1 MGTQYRCKNQ
11 QRTRLVREHPTLN
24 GIDYLDVLDQETP
37 TGSPRQRTLLLH
49 CFKNLPA
56 LRRENV
62 RLEGGVR
69 VRPVEVEWAFLA
81 SEFSTEP
88 ADAGKV
94 PNNLVT
100 PAERDFFAGLMD
112 KARVLVVRTGSTGD
126 FSTYTLRLVESSSVT
141 KPPPGFDLQL
151 SEVEFSFKVECPSDF
166 DCQPEEVCPPEK
178 LEEPQI
184 DYLAK
189 DYASFRRLMLDRLSV
204 IMPAWKERNPADMQV
219 ALVELLAYVGD
230 HLSYYQDAVAT
241 EAYLGT
247 AHHRTSVRRHARLVD
262 YFMHEG
268 SNARTWVAVEVE
280 PVAND
285 QVLPGPSELKPGTLL
300 LTRSSAPP
308 GPLPEDRVNAALGE
322 GAVAFE
328 TLHDLTLYEVHNE
341 VKFYTWGDEECCLP
355 KGATQAFLKD
365 DPANRLRLRRGD
377 VLLFEEKV
385 DPQTGLEADA
395 NPLHR
400 HAVRLTSVNPEATQD
415 AGGQRTPAGLLTD
428 PLTGQAYV
436 EVRWD
441 PQDALPFPLCLSAV
455 IGGQAKGDL
464 SVVRAN
470 VVLADHG
477 QTVPAETQPELRE
490 DTPPWRYRPA
500 LQQGPLTQQ
509 GRVKSRKRSGGLLVV
524 DPEAPAGAAMQ
535 WEMRHVQPAIRLLE
549 QGSEDRP
556 WLPQRDLLGSDRF
569 AREFV
574 AEVAEDGLTRLR
586 FGDDVLGA
594 QPETGF
600 RPQALYRVGNGR
612 VGNVGRESLVN
623 VVLTSPPPPGVVDP
637 RDIRKV
643 RNPLP
648 AQGGTDPEGL
658 EQVRLY
664 APQAFRR
671 QERAVT
677 AADYAEVTER
687 HPEVQ
692 KAAATIRWT
701 GSWYTVFITIDR
713 KGGRAVDAHFE
724 REIRDFLERYRLAGH
739 DLEVNAP
746 LFIPLDLKLEVC
758 VKPGYYKSNVKEA
771 LLETFSNRE
780 LAIGRGF
787 FHPDNFTFGTPVYL
801 SKIYAAAMQV
811 PGVQSVEVER
821 FQRFGKAPNKE
832 LEDGVLL
839 TGRLEI
845 VRLDNDPNFSENGR
859 LDLVMRGGL

>member
-1 MGTQYRCKNQ
+1 MGTQYRCNNQ
-11 QRTRLVREHPTLN
+11 QRTRLVREHLTLN
-24 GIDYLDVLDQETP
+24 GIDYLDVQPDQT
-37 TGSPRQRTLLLH
+37 TLEVH
-49 CFKNLPA
+49 FIHDLPKPGVTNTVPPPPA
-56 LRRENV
+56 SELRPEQIV
-62 RLEGGVR
+62 IEGGTR
-69 VRPVEVEWAFLA
+69 VKDIRVLGV
-81 SEFSTEP
+81 STS
-88 ADAGKV
+88 GKV
-94 PNNLVT
+94 LT
-100 PAERDFFAGLMD
+100 
-112 KARVLVVRTGSTGD
+112 VVVDRYGD

-141 KPPPGFDLQL
+141 KPPLGFDLQL

-166 DCQPEEVCPPEK
+166 DCRPEEVCPPEK

-184 DYLAK
+184 DYLVK
-189 DYASFRRLMLDRLSV
+189 DYESFRRLMLDRLSV
-204 IMPAWKERNPADMQV
+204 IMPEWKERNPADMQV
-219 ALVELLAYVGD
+219 VLVELLAYVGD
-230 HLSYYQDAVAT
+230 HLSYYQDAIAT

-247 AHHRTSVRRHARLVD
+247 AHQRASVRRHAQLLD
-262 YFMHEG
+262 YPMHDG
-268 SNARTWVAVEVE
+268 SNARVWVALEVE
-280 PVAND
+280 PAAND
-285 QVLPGPSELKPGTLL
+285 QVLPGPSDLTPGTLL

-308 GPLPEDRVNAALGE
+308 GPLPEDHINAALRE

-328 TLHDLTLYEVHNE
+328 TLHDLMLYQAHNE

-365 DPANRLRLRRGD
+365 DKDDPTKRLRLRRGD
-377 VLLFEEKV
+377 VLILEEKV
-385 DPQTGLEADA
+385 DLQTGLEADA

-415 AGGQRTPAGLLTD
+415 ASGKRTPAGLLTD

-455 IGGQAKGDL
+455 MIGGQTKGDL
-464 SVVRAN
+464 SVARAN

-477 QTVPAETQPELRE
+477 QTVTETLPELKE
-490 DTPPWRYRPA
+490 DAPPLRYRPA

-509 GRVKSRKRSGGLLVV
+509 GRVKSRKPSGGLLVV
-524 DPEAPAGAAMQ
+524 DPEAPAGTATQ
-535 WEMRHVQPAIRLLE
+535 WEMRHVRPAIRLLE

-600 RPQALYRVGNGR
+600 RPQTLYRVGNGR
-612 VGNVGRESLVN
+612 VGNVGREAIVN

-637 RDIRKV
+637 RDIRTM

-724 REIRDFLERYRLAGH
+724 REIRDFVERYRMAGH

-746 LFIPLDLKLEVC
+746 LFVALGLKIEVC
-758 VKPGYYKSNVKEA
+758 VKPGYYKSDVKEA
-771 LLETFSNRE
+771 LLEAFSNRE

-801 SKIYAAAMQV
+801 SQIYAAAMQV

-845 VRLDNDPNFSENGR
+845 VRLDNDPNFPENGR
-859 LDLVMRGGL
+859 LELVMKGGL

>member
-1 MGTQYRCKNQ
+1 MGTQYRCENLRRAAQ
-11 QRTRLVREHPTLN
+11 VRDTKDSGGNPLLN
-24 GIDYLDVLDQETP
+24 GIDYLEVQPDQITLKVHFIHDLPKSGVTNTVPPPPASELRSEQIVVEGGTRIKDIRVLD
-37 TGSPRQRTLLLH
+37 
-49 CFKNLPA
+49 
-56 LRRENV
+56 
-62 RLEGGVR
+62 
-69 VRPVEVEWAFLA
+69 A
-81 SEFSTEP
+81 STS
-88 ADAGKV
+88 GKV
-94 PNNLVT
+94 LTVIVD
-100 PAERDFFAGLMD
+100 RY
-112 KARVLVVRTGSTGD
+112 GD

-151 SEVEFSFKVECPSDF
+151 SEIKFSFKVECPNDF
-166 DCQPEEVCPPEK
+166 DCKPEEVCPPEK

-184 DYLAK
+184 DYMAK
-189 DYASFRRLMLDRLSV
+189 DYESFRRLMLDRLSV
-204 IMPAWKERNPADMQV
+204 IMPDWKERNPADMQV

-247 AHHRTSVRRHARLVD
+247 AHQRDSIRRHARLLD
-262 YFMHEG
+262 YPMHDG
-268 SNARTWVAVEVE
+268 CNARVWVALEVE
-280 PVAND
+280 AAAND
-285 QVLPGPSELKPGTLL
+285 QVLPGPSEQKPGTLL

-328 TLHDLTLYEVHNE
+328 TLHDLTLYEAHNE
-341 VKFYTWGDEECCLP
+341 VKFYTWGDEACCLP

-377 VLLFEEKV
+377 VLILEEKL
-385 DPQTGLEADA
+385 DPKTGLEADA

-400 HAVRLTSVNPEATQD
+400 HAVRLTYVNPEATQD
-415 AGGQRTPAGLLTD
+415 AGGKRIPMGLLTD

-436 EVRWD
+436 EIRWD
-441 PQDALPFPLCLSAV
+441 PQDALPFPLCLSA
-455 IGGQAKGDL
+455 ITDKDHGERYREGI
-464 SVVRAN
+464 SVARGN

-477 QTVPAETQPELRE
+477 QTVTETLQELDK
-490 DTPPWRYRPA
+490 DTPPRRYRPP

-509 GRVKSRKRSGGLLVV
+509 GRVKSRKRSGSLLIV
-524 DPEAPAGAAMQ
+524 DSEAPAGAAIQ
-535 WEMRHVQPAIRLLE
+535 WEMRHVRPAIWLLE
-549 QGSEDRP
+549 QGSKDRP

-574 AEVAEDGLTRLR
+574 AEVAEDGLTRLH

-600 RPQALYRVGNGR
+600 QPQALYRVGNGR
-612 VGNVGRESLVN
+612 IGNVGREVIAN
-623 VVLTSPPPPGVVDP
+623 VVSKVPG
-637 RDIRKV
+637 IRKV
-643 RNPLP
+643 RNLLP
-648 AQGGTDPEGL
+648 AQGGTDPEDL

-677 AADYAEVTER
+677 AADYVEVTER
-687 HPEVQ
+687 HQEVQ

-713 KGGRAVDAHFE
+713 KGGREVDAAFE

-746 LFIPLDLKLEVC
+746 LFVALDLKLEVC

-801 SKIYAAAMQV
+801 SQIYAAAMKV
-811 PGVQSVEVER
+811 PGVHSVEVQR
-821 FQRFGKAPNKE
+821 FQRFGKASNKE

-839 TGRLEI
+839 TGRLEV
-845 VRLDNDPNFSENGR
+845 VRLDNDPNFPENGR
-859 LDLVMRGGL
+859 LKLVMQGGL

>member
-11 QRTRLVREHPTLN
+11 QRTRRVREHVTVN
-24 GIDYLDVLDQETP
+24 GIDYLEVQPDQT
-37 TGSPRQRTLLLH
+37 TLEVH
-49 CFKNLPA
+49 FIHDLPKSGVTNTVPPPPA
-56 LRRENV
+56 SELRPEQIV
-62 RLEGGVR
+62 IEGGTR
-69 VRPVEVEWAFLA
+69 VKNIRILDV
-81 SEFSTEP
+81 STS
-88 ADAGKV
+88 GKV
-94 PNNLVT
+94 LTVIVD
-100 PAERDFFAGLMD
+100 RY
-112 KARVLVVRTGSTGD
+112 GD
-126 FSTYTLRLVESSSVT
+126 FSTYTLRLVGSSSVT

-151 SEVEFSFKVECPSDF
+151 SEVKFSFKAECPSDF

-189 DYASFRRLMLDRLSV
+189 DYESFRRLMLDRLSV
-204 IMPAWKERNPADMQV
+204 IIPDWKERNPADMQV
-219 ALVELLAYVGD
+219 ALVELLAYMGD
-230 HLSYYQDAVAT
+230 HLSYYQDAIAT

-247 AHHRTSVRRHARLVD
+247 AHQRASVRRHARLLD
-262 YFMHEG
+262 YPMHDG
-268 SNARTWVAVEVE
+268 CNARAWVALEVE
-280 PVAND
+280 SVAND

-300 LTRSSAPP
+300 LTRSSVAP
-308 GPLPEDRVNAALGE
+308 GPLAEDRVNTALRE
-322 GAVAFE
+322 GAMAFE
-328 TLHDLTLYEVHNE
+328 TLHDLRLYQAHNE

-377 VLLFEEKV
+377 VLILEEKI
-385 DPQTGLEADA
+385 DPKTGLEADA

-400 HAVRLTSVNPEATQD
+400 HAVRLTFVNPEATQD
-415 AGGQRTPAGLLTD
+415 ASGKRTPVDPPLTD

-455 IGGQAKGDL
+455 IGGQTKDEL
-464 SVVRAN
+464 SVARAN

-477 QTVPAETQPELRE
+477 RTVVPAETLQELDK
-490 DTPPWRYRPA
+490 DTLPRRYCPP

-509 GRVKSRKRSGGLLVV
+509 GRVKNRKRSGGLLVV
-524 DPEAPAGAAMQ
+524 DPEAPASAAMR
-535 WEMRHVQPAIRLLE
+535 WEMRHVRPAIRLLE

-574 AEVAEDGLTRLR
+574 AEVAENGLTRLR

-612 VGNVGRESLVN
+612 IGNVGREAIVN
-623 VVLTSPPPPGVVDP
+623 VVSKVPG
-637 RDIRKV
+637 ICKV

-687 HPEVQ
+687 HQEVQ

-713 KGGRAVDAHFE
+713 KGGREVDAAFE
-724 REIRDFLERYRLAGH
+724 RQIRDFLERYRLAGH

-746 LFIPLDLKLEVC
+746 LFVPLDLKLEVC
-758 VKPGYYKSNVKEA
+758 VKSGYYKNNMKEA

-801 SKIYAAAMQV
+801 SQIYAAVMKV
-811 PGVQSVEVER
+811 PGVHSVEVQR

-839 TGRLEI
+839 TGRLEV
-845 VRLDNDPNFSENGR
+845 VRLDNDPNFPENGR
-859 LDLVMRGGL
+859 LELVMQGGL